1 MNAPRLIALGVALVA
16 GVVVFFLVMGDEVE
30 APVEIVQRVEEK
42 TTKILVAAVDLNRG
56 DRLAG
61 ESVKWVDWPEK
72 ALSEAYLLE
81 DGVDQE
87 ALAEAIAKSLIVA
100 GEPIVEAKIVRPDD
114 GGMMS
119 AILTPGM
126 RAVTMRVTPDSASGG
141 FILPGDHVDVYHT
154 YPSILNNETEFDLLL
169 ENVKVL
175 AIDAAYVDNPE
186 TPHIAGATATLEL
199 TPNDAAF
206 FTTARNSR
214 GQMTLALRSAFEP
227 KTPFKERR
235 RTHVDVIRYGRS

>member
-1 MNAPRLIALGVALVA
+1 MALIAGV
-16 GVVVFFLVMGDEVE
+16 GVFLFSMRDRVD
-30 APVEIVQRVEEK
+30 APIEIVQRVEEK
-42 TTKILVAAVDLNRG
+42 TAKVLVAAVDLNRG
-56 DRLAG
+56 DRLGADT
-61 ESVKWVDWPEK
+61 VKWVDWPEK
-72 ALSEAYLLE
+72 ALSEAYLLQ
-81 DGVDQE
+81 DATDQE
-87 ALAEAIAKSLIVA
+87 ALAKAIAKSLIVT
-100 GEPIVEAKIVRPDD
+100 GEPILEAKIVRPDQ

-119 AILTPGM
+119 AILSPGM

-141 FILPGDHVDVYHT
+141 FILPGDRVDVYHT
-154 YPSILNNETEFDLLL
+154 FPSLLNNETEFSLLL

-175 AIDAAYVDNPE
+175 AIDATYVESPE
-186 TPHIAGATATLEL
+186 MSHIGGATATLEM

-227 KTPFKERR
+227 KKPFAERR